1 MPGDAQPS
9 RGEQAGPEPRPDH
22 RADAAVAH
30 PGLSATDSSSRAV
43 LQTVESHTAVS
54 PLLITAMRSV
64 SPGSSVQPF
73 LAVVE
78 MSSSTRTACRADWS
92 SGTVGVMRTDSGVQ
106 AVLVAVRVTWASLWA
121 AREGVGLG
129 DGDDDAVALVEGLG
143 EGAAAGRASSEPPGH
158 SVTTSQTTSS
168 TTARRRKRRRQ

>member
-9 RGEQAGPEPRPDH
+9 RGEQAGPEPRPDQ
-22 RADAAVAH
+22 RADAAVAQ
-30 PGLSATDSSSRAV
+30 PGLSATGSSRRAV
-43 LQTVESHTAVS
+43 LHTVESHTAVS
-54 PLLITAMRSV
+54 PLLITAIRSV

-106 AVLVAVRVTWASLWA
+106 AVLVAVSVTCASLWA
-121 AREGVGLG
+121 DRDGVGLG
-129 DGDDDAVALVEGLG
+129 VGDAEADALADGLG
-143 EGAAAGRASSEPPGH
+143 EGAAAGSASSDPPGQ
-158 SVTTSQTTSS
+158 SVTTSQTRSR
-168 TTARRRKRRRQ
+168 TTARSRKRRRQ